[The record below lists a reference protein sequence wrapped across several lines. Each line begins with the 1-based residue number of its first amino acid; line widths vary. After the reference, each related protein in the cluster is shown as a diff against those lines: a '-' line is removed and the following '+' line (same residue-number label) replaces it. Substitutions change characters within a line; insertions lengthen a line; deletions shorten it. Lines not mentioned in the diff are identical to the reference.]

1 MAEKP
6 KHRHTGHRE
15 RMKAEFLARGL
26 EGWPDHRVLE
36 LLLFYTIPQGDVN
49 DLAHELVERFGSL
62 AGVLDASVE
71 ELKKVKGVGEHT
83 AVFLRMLPAVL
94 GRYQGARTRLSAI
107 INSPEEAYAWLE
119 PYFFGARNEMVY
131 VLCLDGKRKVLG
143 VRKVAEG
150 SIELAEVNTRR
161 IAEEA
166 MGLRA
171 AQIYVAHN
179 HVSNLA
185 IPSQAD
191 WLTTDVLRAALRPIG
206 IELIDH
212 LVFVDGDMVS
222 LKDSEQRRVYSRV
235 TSDHAPLHFQW
246 RGAKPSCMRTFVL
259 I

>member
-1 MAEKP
+1 MTDKP

-71 ELKKVKGVGEHT
+71 ELKKVKGVGDHT

-131 VLCLDGKRKVLG
+131 VLCLDGKRQVLG

-166 MGLRA
+166 IGLRA

-191 WLTTDVLRAALRPIG
+191 WLTTDTLRGALRPIG

-222 LKDSEQRRVYSRV
+222 LKDSEHLKSLQYV
-235 TSDHAPLHFQW
+235 
-246 RGAKPSCMRTFVL
+246 
-259 I
+259 

>member
-1 MAEKP
+1 MADKP

-15 RMKAEFLARGL
+15 RMNAEFLARGL

-71 ELKKVKGVGEHT
+71 ELKKVKGVGDHT

-131 VLCLDGKRKVLG
+131 VLCLDGKRQVLG

-166 MGLRA
+166 IGLRA

-191 WLTTDVLRAALRPIG
+191 WLTTDTLRGALRPIG

-222 LKDSEQRRVYSRV
+222 LKDSEHLKSLQYV
-235 TSDHAPLHFQW
+235 
-246 RGAKPSCMRTFVL
+246 
-259 I
+259 

>member
-1 MAEKP
+1 MPDKP

-71 ELKKVKGVGEHT
+71 ELKKVKGVGDHT

-94 GRYQGARTRLSAI
+94 GRYQGGRTRLSAI

-131 VLCLDGKRKVLG
+131 VLCMDGKRQVLG

-150 SIELAEVNTRR
+150 SIEMAEVNTRR

-166 MGLRA
+166 IGLRA

-191 WLTTDVLRAALRPIG
+191 WLTTDTLRGALRPIG

-222 LKDSEQRRVYSRV
+222 LKDSEHLKSLQYV
-235 TSDHAPLHFQW
+235 
-246 RGAKPSCMRTFVL
+246 
-259 I
+259 

>member
-1 MAEKP
+1 MADKP

-71 ELKKVKGVGEHT
+71 ELKKVKGVGDHS

-131 VLCLDGKRKVLG
+131 VLCLDGKRQVLG

-166 MGLRA
+166 IGLRA

-191 WLTTDVLRAALRPIG
+191 WLTTDTLRGALRPIG

-222 LKDSEQRRVYSRV
+222 LKDSEHLKGLQYV
-235 TSDHAPLHFQW
+235 
-246 RGAKPSCMRTFVL
+246 
-259 I
+259 

>member
-1 MAEKP
+1 MADKP

-62 AGVLDASVE
+62 AGVLDASVD
-71 ELKKVKGVGEHT
+71 ELKKVKGVGDHT

-131 VLCLDGKRKVLG
+131 VLCLDGKRQVLG

-166 MGLRA
+166 IGLRA

-191 WLTTDVLRAALRPIG
+191 WLTTDTLRGALRPIG

-222 LKDSEQRRVYSRV
+222 LKDSEHLKSLQYV
-235 TSDHAPLHFQW
+235 
-246 RGAKPSCMRTFVL
+246 
-259 I
+259 

>member
-1 MAEKP
+1 MADKP
-6 KHRHTGHRE
+6 KHRHAGHRE

-71 ELKKVKGVGEHT
+71 ELKKVKGVGDHT

-131 VLCLDGKRKVLG
+131 VLCLDGKRQVLG

-166 MGLRA
+166 IGLRA

-191 WLTTDVLRAALRPIG
+191 WLTTDTLRGALRPIG

-222 LKDSEQRRVYSRV
+222 LKDSEHLKGLQYV
-235 TSDHAPLHFQW
+235 
-246 RGAKPSCMRTFVL
+246 
-259 I
+259 

>member
-1 MAEKP
+1 MADKP

-71 ELKKVKGVGEHT
+71 ELKKVKGVGDHT

-94 GRYQGARTRLSAI
+94 GRYQGSRARLSAI
-107 INSPEEAYAWLE
+107 INDSDDAYAWLE

-131 VLCLDGKRKVLG
+131 VLCLDGKRQVLG

-161 IAEEA
+161 IAEESI
-166 MGLRA
+166 GLRA

-191 WLTTDVLRAALRPIG
+191 WLTTDTLRGALRPIG

-222 LKDSEQRRVYSRV
+222 LKDSEHLKSLQYV
-235 TSDHAPLHFQW
+235 
-246 RGAKPSCMRTFVL
+246 
-259 I
+259 

>member
-1 MAEKP
+1 MGL
-6 KHRHTGHRE
+6 HDGHRK
-15 RMKAEFLARGL
+15 RLKAQFLAHG
-26 EGWPDHRVLE
+26 EDFHDHQLLE
-36 LLLFYTIPQGDVN
+36 LLLCYAIPQGDVN

-71 ELKKVKGVGEHT
+71 ELKKVKGVGDHT

-131 VLCLDGKRKVLG
+131 VLCLDGKRQVLG

-166 MGLRA
+166 IGLRA

-191 WLTTDVLRAALRPIG
+191 WLTTDTLRGALRPIG

-222 LKDSEQRRVYSRV
+222 LKDSEHLKGLQYV
-235 TSDHAPLHFQW
+235 
-246 RGAKPSCMRTFVL
+246 
-259 I
+259 

>member
-1 MAEKP
+1 MADKP

-15 RMKAEFLARGL
+15 RMKAEFLVRGL

-71 ELKKVKGVGEHT
+71 ELKKVKGVGDHT

-131 VLCLDGKRKVLG
+131 VLCLDGKRQVLG

-166 MGLRA
+166 IGLRA

-191 WLTTDVLRAALRPIG
+191 WLTTDTLRGALRPIG

-222 LKDSEQRRVYSRV
+222 LKDSEHLKGLQYV
-235 TSDHAPLHFQW
+235 
-246 RGAKPSCMRTFVL
+246 
-259 I
+259 

>member
-1 MAEKP
+1 MADKP

-71 ELKKVKGVGEHT
+71 ELKKVKGVGDHT

-131 VLCLDGKRKVLG
+131 VLCMDGKRQVLG

-150 SIELAEVNTRR
+150 SIEMAEVNTRR

-166 MGLRA
+166 IGLRA

-191 WLTTDVLRAALRPIG
+191 WLTTDTLRGALRPIG

-222 LKDSEQRRVYSRV
+222 LKDSEHLKGLQ
-235 TSDHAPLHFQW
+235 
-246 RGAKPSCMRTFVL
+246 
-259 I
+259 

>member
-1 MAEKP
+1 MADKP

-71 ELKKVKGVGEHT
+71 ELKKVKGVGDHT

-131 VLCLDGKRKVLG
+131 VLCLDGKRQVLG

-161 IAEEA
+161 IAEESI
-166 MGLRA
+166 GLRA

-191 WLTTDVLRAALRPIG
+191 WLTTDTLRGALRPIG

-222 LKDSEQRRVYSRV
+222 LKDSEHLKSLQYV
-235 TSDHAPLHFQW
+235 
-246 RGAKPSCMRTFVL
+246 
-259 I
+259 

>member
-71 ELKKVKGVGEHT
+71 ELKKVKGVGDHT

-94 GRYQGARTRLSAI
+94 GRYQGARTRLSAV

-131 VLCLDGKRKVLG
+131 VLCLDGKRQVLG

-166 MGLRA
+166 IGLRA

-191 WLTTDVLRAALRPIG
+191 WLTTDTLRGALRPIG

-222 LKDSEQRRVYSRV
+222 LKDSEHLKGLQYV
-235 TSDHAPLHFQW
+235 
-246 RGAKPSCMRTFVL
+246 
-259 I
+259 

>member
-1 MAEKP
+1 MADKP

-71 ELKKVKGVGEHT
+71 ELKKVKGVGDHT

-131 VLCLDGKRKVLG
+131 VLCMDGKRQVLG

-150 SIELAEVNTRR
+150 SIEMAEVNTRR

-166 MGLRA
+166 IGLRA

-191 WLTTDVLRAALRPIG
+191 WLTTDTLRVSLRPIG

-222 LKDSEQRRVYSRV
+222 MKDSKHLRNLQ
-235 TSDHAPLHFQW
+235 
-246 RGAKPSCMRTFVL
+246 FV
-259 I
+259 

>member
-1 MAEKP
+1 MPDKP
-6 KHRHTGHRE
+6 KNHHAGHRQRVKE
-15 RMKAEFLARGL
+15 EFLARGL

-71 ELKKVKGVGEHT
+71 ELKKVKGVGDHT

-131 VLCLDGKRKVLG
+131 VLCMDGKRQVLG

-150 SIELAEVNTRR
+150 SIEMAEVNTRR

-166 MGLRA
+166 IGLRA

-191 WLTTDVLRAALRPIG
+191 WLTTDTLRGALRPIG

-222 LKDSEQRRVYSRV
+222 LKDSEHLKSLQYV
-235 TSDHAPLHFQW
+235 
-246 RGAKPSCMRTFVL
+246 
-259 I
+259 

>member
-1 MAEKP
+1 MADKP

-71 ELKKVKGVGEHT
+71 ELKKVKGVGDHT

-131 VLCLDGKRKVLG
+131 VLCMDGKRQVLG

-150 SIELAEVNTRR
+150 SIEMAEVNTRR

-166 MGLRA
+166 IGLRA

-191 WLTTDVLRAALRPIG
+191 WLTTDTLRSALRPIG

-222 LKDSEQRRVYSRV
+222 LKDSEHLKGLQYV
-235 TSDHAPLHFQW
+235 
-246 RGAKPSCMRTFVL
+246 
-259 I
+259 

>member
-1 MAEKP
+1 MPDKP

-49 DLAHELVERFGSL
+49 GLAHELIERFGSL
-62 AGVLDASVE
+62 AGVLDASAE

-94 GRYQGARTRLSAI
+94 GRYQGSRTRLSGVV
-107 INSPEEAYAWLE
+107 NSPEDAYPWLE

-131 VLCLDGKRKVLG
+131 VLCLDGKRQVLG

-150 SIELAEVNTRR
+150 SIQMAEMNARR

-166 MGLRA
+166 IGLRA
-171 AQIYVAHN
+171 VRIYVAHN

-185 IPSQAD
+185 LPSQAD
-191 WLTTDVLRAALRPIG
+191 WLTTDVLRASLAPIG
-206 IELIDH
+206 IELVDH
-212 LVFVDGDMVS
+212 LVFVDGDMIS
-222 LKDSEQRRVYSRV
+222 MKESERRRNLS
-235 TSDHAPLHFQW
+235 
-246 RGAKPSCMRTFVL
+246 FV
-259 I
+259 

>member
-1 MAEKP
+1 MADKP

-71 ELKKVKGVGEHT
+71 ELKKVKGVGDHT

-94 GRYQGARTRLSAI
+94 GRYQGAR
-107 INSPEEAYAWLE
+107 
-119 PYFFGARNEMVY
+119 
-131 VLCLDGKRKVLG
+131 LCLDGKRQVLG

-166 MGLRA
+166 IGLRA

-191 WLTTDVLRAALRPIG
+191 WLTTDTLRGALRPIG

-222 LKDSEQRRVYSRV
+222 LKDSEHLKGLQYV
-235 TSDHAPLHFQW
+235 
-246 RGAKPSCMRTFVL
+246 
-259 I
+259 

>member
-1 MAEKP
+1 MPDKP
-6 KHRHTGHRE
+6 KHRHAGHRE

-71 ELKKVKGVGEHT
+71 ELKKVKGVGDHT

-131 VLCLDGKRKVLG
+131 VLCLDGKRQVLG

-150 SIELAEVNTRR
+150 SIEMAEVNTRR

-166 MGLRA
+166 IGLRA

-191 WLTTDVLRAALRPIG
+191 WLTTDTLRGALRPIG

-222 LKDSEQRRVYSRV
+222 LKDSEHLKSLQYV
-235 TSDHAPLHFQW
+235 
-246 RGAKPSCMRTFVL
+246 
-259 I
+259 

>member
-1 MAEKP
+1 MPDKP
-6 KHRHTGHRE
+6 KHRHAGHRE

-49 DLAHELVERFGSL
+49 DLAHELVERFDSL

-71 ELKKVKGVGEHT
+71 ELKKVKGVGDHT

-131 VLCLDGKRKVLG
+131 VLCLDGKRQVLG

-166 MGLRA
+166 IGLRA

-191 WLTTDVLRAALRPIG
+191 WLTTDTLRGALRPIG

-222 LKDSEQRRVYSRV
+222 LKDSEHLKSLQYV
-235 TSDHAPLHFQW
+235 
-246 RGAKPSCMRTFVL
+246 
-259 I
+259 

>member
-1 MAEKP
+1 MPDKP

-71 ELKKVKGVGEHT
+71 ELKKVKGVGDHT

-131 VLCLDGKRKVLG
+131 VLCLDGKRQVLG

-166 MGLRA
+166 IGLRA

-191 WLTTDVLRAALRPIG
+191 WLTTDTLRSALRPIG

-222 LKDSEQRRVYSRV
+222 LKDSEHLTGLQY
-235 TSDHAPLHFQW
+235 
-246 RGAKPSCMRTFVL
+246 G
-259 I
+259 

>member
-1 MAEKP
+1 MPNKP
-6 KHRHTGHRE
+6 KHRHAGHRE

-71 ELKKVKGVGEHT
+71 ELKKVKGVGDHT

-131 VLCLDGKRKVLG
+131 VLCLDGKRQVLG

-166 MGLRA
+166 IGLRA

-191 WLTTDVLRAALRPIG
+191 WLTTDTLRGALRPIG

-222 LKDSEQRRVYSRV
+222 LKDSEHLKSLQYV
-235 TSDHAPLHFQW
+235 
-246 RGAKPSCMRTFVL
+246 
-259 I
+259 

>member
-1 MAEKP
+1 MADKP

-71 ELKKVKGVGEHT
+71 ELKKVKGVGDHT

-131 VLCLDGKRKVLG
+131 VLCLDGKRQVLG
-143 VRKVAEG
+143 VRIFFGLPQDNAAKEDPAWQQAM
-150 SIELAEVNTRR
+150 LRL
-161 IAEEA
+161 EA
-166 MGLRA
+166 A
-171 AQIYVAHN
+171 AAGREPYRQMAFFH
-179 HVSNLA
+179 HVL
-185 IPSQAD
+185 
-191 WLTTDVLRAALRPIG
+191 LRPRQ
-206 IELIDH
+206 
-212 LVFVDGDMVS
+212 S
-222 LKDSEQRRVYSRV
+222 P
-235 TSDHAPLHFQW
+235 PLSHKTL
-246 RGAKPSCMRTFVL
+246 G
-259 I
+259 

>member
-1 MAEKP
+1 MPDKP

-71 ELKKVKGVGEHT
+71 ELKKVKGVGDHT

-107 INSPEEAYAWLE
+107 INSPEDAYAWLE

-131 VLCLDGKRKVLG
+131 VLCLDGKRQVLG

-166 MGLRA
+166 IGLRA

-185 IPSQAD
+185 LPSQED
-191 WLTTDVLRAALRPIG
+191 WLTTDVLRAALSPIG

-222 LKDSEQRRVYSRV
+222 MKDSKHRRN
-235 TSDHAPLHFQW
+235 LQ
-246 RGAKPSCMRTFVL
+246 FV
-259 I
+259 

>member
-1 MAEKP
+1 MSEKP

-71 ELKKVKGVGEHT
+71 ELKKVKGVGDHT

-107 INSPEEAYAWLE
+107 INSPEDAYAWLE

-131 VLCLDGKRKVLG
+131 VLCLDGKRQVLG

-166 MGLRA
+166 IGLRA

-185 IPSQAD
+185 LPSQED
-191 WLTTDVLRAALRPIG
+191 WLTTDVLRAALSPIG

-222 LKDSEQRRVYSRV
+222 MKDSKHRRN
-235 TSDHAPLHFQW
+235 LQ
-246 RGAKPSCMRTFVL
+246 FV
-259 I
+259 

>member
-6 KHRHTGHRE
+6 KHRHAGHRE

-71 ELKKVKGVGEHT
+71 ELKKVKGVGDHT

-131 VLCLDGKRKVLG
+131 VLCLDGKRQVLG

-150 SIELAEVNTRR
+150 SIEMAEVNTRR

-166 MGLRA
+166 IGLRA

-191 WLTTDVLRAALRPIG
+191 WLTTDTLRGALRPIG

-222 LKDSEQRRVYSRV
+222 LKDSEHLKSLQYV
-235 TSDHAPLHFQW
+235 
-246 RGAKPSCMRTFVL
+246 
-259 I
+259 

>member
-1 MAEKP
+1 MADKP

-71 ELKKVKGVGEHT
+71 ELKKVKGVGDHT

-131 VLCLDGKRKVLG
+131 VLCLDGKRQVLG

-150 SIELAEVNTRR
+150 SIEMAEVNTRR

-166 MGLRA
+166 IGLRA

-191 WLTTDVLRAALRPIG
+191 WLTTDTLRGALRPIG

-222 LKDSEQRRVYSRV
+222 LKDSEHLKGLQYV
-235 TSDHAPLHFQW
+235 
-246 RGAKPSCMRTFVL
+246 
-259 I
+259 